1 MDLFH
6 FRGIHVSDFYA
17 VHTYQI
23 GSQVVVVRVL
33 QELLQE
39 GHEITEHIAV
49 GPGQLGDEL
58 SGGGNHN
65 T

>member
-1 MDLFH
+1 MIDVV
-6 FRGIHVSDFYA
+6 R
-17 VHTYQI
+17 TYQV

-39 GHEITEHIAV
+39 GHEITKHIAV

-58 SGGGNHN
+58 SVGGNNN

>member
-1 MDLFH
+1 MIYVV
-6 FRGIHVSDFYA
+6 R
-17 VHTYQI
+17 TYQI

-39 GHEITEHIAV
+39 GHEITKHIAV

-58 SGGGNHN
+58 SVGGNNN